1 MELTL
6 HQVLAEG
13 DWVRVKAILVPE
25 SGNEKNI
32 RYLATSL
39 VSGKTRR
46 AVREMRLP
54 EMEPLESI
62 DQIHPSKINNFYSVV
77 SAVCLN
83 LLGSAEEECRGVST
97 DEEQEAAPVPAPAPR
112 PDSEVV
118 RARSF
123 ARSGSSLSLDAAE
136 AAKEKKR
143 LAKANEC
150 LQRRRK
156 LGYDRAEREAL
167 LLELKLKNQL
177 LWRCRE
183 CNITCGKAGME
194 KHVVSKTHWDKV
206 LDNYKKL
213 LETEQAV
220 S

>member
-1 MELTL
+1 MR
-6 HQVLAEG
+6 A
-13 DWVRVKAILVPE
+13 
-25 SGNEKNI
+25 
-32 RYLATSL
+32 
-39 VSGKTRR
+39 KT
-46 AVREMRLP
+46 
-54 EMEPLESI
+54 
-62 DQIHPSKINNFYSVV
+62 
-77 SAVCLN
+77 
-83 LLGSAEEECRGVST
+83 
-97 DEEQEAAPVPAPAPR
+97 
-112 PDSEVV
+112 
-118 RARSF
+118 F